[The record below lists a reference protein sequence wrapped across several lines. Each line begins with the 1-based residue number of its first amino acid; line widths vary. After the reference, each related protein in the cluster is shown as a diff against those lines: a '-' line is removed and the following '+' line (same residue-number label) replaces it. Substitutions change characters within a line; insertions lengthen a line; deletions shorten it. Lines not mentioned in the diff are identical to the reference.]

1 MLSVMTLINPFC
13 SQETGSTI
21 RLSVARRSRNRIPLH
36 VSTSFLNI
44 LQLGELPRT
53 SNNSTLALTH
63 FIRVVSLILC
73 HDRPKH
79 RARQIEK
86 LVDIA
91 SKLRGHNNYS
101 ALRAFVAGISNS
113 TFEGDAAM
121 ELFRTKTPDLH
132 KTFKSWDIL
141 FQAIRSH
148 RAYRMAL
155 KSSKGACIPA
165 M

>member
-1 MLSVMTLINPFC
+1 MVFTYPFC
-13 SQETGSTI
+13 SQGTGSTT
-21 RLSVARRSRNRIPLH
+21 LSSAGRRTQKRIPLH
-36 VSTSFLNI
+36 ALTSFLNT
-44 LQLGELPRT
+44 LRLGKLLGT
-53 SNNSTLALTH
+53 SRNSKLTMTH
-63 FIRVVSLILC
+63 SFRVVSLILC

-86 LVDIA
+86 LVEIA
-91 SKLRGHNNYS
+91 TKLRGHNNYS

-121 ELFRTKTPDLH
+121 ELFKAKTPDLY